1 MRDASST
8 DSETDQSSAAR
19 FQSRAAGERCPYHT
33 NQKDINDL
41 VRDLSL
47 TKSNAEL
54 LISRLKQWDLLDD
67 SVRITSQ
74 RKRHCGFSMFY
85 TFKDVLCYCHD
96 IEGLFQA
103 MGIPCNP
110 SEWRLFIDN
119 SSRSLKVVLLHNTN
133 KCPSI
138 PLAHLVHMREEYQNI
153 KILLSALKYD

>member
-1 MRDASST
+1 MTDASST
-8 DSETDQSSAAR
+8 DSETEQSSAAR
-19 FQSRAAGERCPYHT
+19 FQSRAAGERCPYHP

-103 MGIPCNP
+103 MGNPCNP
-110 SEWRLFIDN
+110 SEWRLFVD
-119 SSRSLKVVLLHNTN
+119 SSNVISVSGTSEIQLFTIRKETGLYE
-133 KCPSI
+133 
-138 PLAHLVHMREEYQNI
+138 AAMRLELITWNNNH
-153 KILLSALKYD
+153 